1 MTLYE
6 SAMIRLRT
14 ARDALN
20 ALDLAAASALLAEHD
35 REVRHAFQPESEAS
49 GLAPSEIEALHAAQA
64 ELLSQMQAVQQGV
77 IEALGRARSQGSA
90 ARAYLGH
97 ADE

>member
-1 MTLYE
+1 MTPYE
-6 SAMIRLRT
+6 SAMARLRT
-14 ARDALN
+14 ARDAID

-35 REVRHAFQPESEAS
+35 REVRHAFRPGSEAG
-49 GLAPSEIEALHAAQA
+49 GLAPGEMEALHAAQA
-64 ELLSQMQAVQQGV
+64 ELLSQMEAVQQGV
-77 IEALGRARSQGSA
+77 IETLGQTRRSGAA